1 MGLLGLNCEDSL
13 AEVEVTNVYRY
24 FTGWDEAIVHK
35 GGF

>member
-1 MGLLGLNCEDSL
+1 MGLLGLNCD

-24 FTGWDEAIVHK
+24 FTGWDGAVAHN